1 MWTKKLHDGKIVVEI
16 LTFGTKIGLRMNE
29 VVFRIYAINLLK

>member
-16 LTFGTKIGLRMNE
+16 LKFGTKIGLRMNE
-29 VVFRIYAINLLK
+29 RILEFTL